1 MDAQATETIMN
12 TDSNLKEN
20 KIEALIRLFK
30 ETNERL
36 QHEQDLSPD
45 NAKVSEIIGRLM
57 SRLRSRYL
65 PEEITAVLGDDYIR
79 SNQRKLQ
86 DKLSEAEFLAELN
99 DARQLAHGD
108 VSPLVKLAAMPI
120 WRVYN
125 ALVGEELSF
134 LSVLLDKHGKTEQA
148 PIVFVGSGPLPLSP
162 VMLHLFGKTEV
173 VALEKDRGAFEVSRT
188 LLKRMGLESKVIV
201 KLMEG
206 ADFNYSAYDVIFV
219 ASLVRNKREVL
230 EQISRTTPQALVA
243 VRTAEGIR
251 QIMYEAID
259 ESLLYRLG
267 WDIIGRTSPDG
278 RQVINSTLFLG
289 RNE

>member
-1 MDAQATETIMN
+1 MDAYATETIMN
-12 TDSNLKEN
+12 ADLNPRESA
-20 KIEALIRLFK
+20 IEDFIRLFK
-30 ETNERL
+30 DTNEQL
-36 QHEQDLSPD
+36 QLEQDLSPD
-45 NAKVSEIIGRLM
+45 NARVTEVIDRLM
-57 SRLRSRYL
+57 NRLRSRYL
-65 PEEITAVLGDDYIR
+65 PEEIQTVLGDEYIK

-99 DARQLAHGD
+99 DARQLAHG
-108 VSPLVKLAAMPI
+108 VSPLDKLAAMPI
-120 WRVYN
+120 WRIYN
-125 ALVGEELSF
+125 ALVGEELS
-134 LSVLLDKHGKTEQA
+134 VLRSLLHNRGKTEQA

-162 VMLHLFGKTEV
+162 VMLHLFGNTGV
-173 VALEKDRGAFEVSRT
+173 VALEKDPKACEASRT
-188 LLKRMGLESKVIV
+188 LLERMGLESEVII

-206 ADFNYSAYDVIFV
+206 ADFDYSAYDVIFV

-230 EQISRTTPQALVA
+230 EQISRTSPQALMA

-259 ESLLYRLG
+259 ESLLYHLG

-289 RNE
+289 RRN